1 MWLIDGWMVTID
13 HIQLTHPKD
22 SRIALGQWVRAM
34 RQRAQWTQ
42 PMLASKTGVAVS
54 SLSRLEREGA
64 GSIDS
69 FLRVLQALGELN
81 TFHTEIQERLRKA
94 NLPLD
99 ISDLKTPR
107 RPRQRVRKAKNVG
120 P

>member
-1 MWLIDGWMVTID
+1 MIDTDSIRLIR
-13 HIQLTHPKD
+13 PKD
-22 SRIALGQWVRAM
+22 CRLALGQWVRAM

-69 FLRVLQALGELN
+69 FLRVLLALGELDA
-81 TFHTEIQERLRKA
+81 FHAEIRGRLRNA

-99 ISDLKTPR
+99 ISDLKNPR
-107 RPRQRVRKAKNVG
+107 RPRQRVRRARGVT

>member
-1 MWLIDGWMVTID
+1 MDQNQP
-13 HIQLTHPKD
+13 IQLTHPKD
-22 SRIALGQWVRAM
+22 ARTALGQWVRAM

-42 PMLASKTGVAVS
+42 PMLASKAGVAVS

-69 FLRVLQALGELN
+69 FLRLLQALGELDS
-81 TFHTEIQERLRKA
+81 FHTELQERLRKA

-99 ISDLKTPR
+99 ISDLSKPR
-107 RPRQRVRKAKNVG
+107 RPRQRVRVARKNIS
-120 P
+120 